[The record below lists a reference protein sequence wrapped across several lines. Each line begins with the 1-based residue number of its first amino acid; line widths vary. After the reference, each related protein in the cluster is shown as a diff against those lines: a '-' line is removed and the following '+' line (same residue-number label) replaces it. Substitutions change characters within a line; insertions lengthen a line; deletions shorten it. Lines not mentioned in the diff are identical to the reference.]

1 MLKCVLVCPFLERR
15 SKNER
20 QPDVGAIP
28 VAPVANG
35 DRGACLF
42 GNRLHARL
50 SLLALVREAALPGQG
65 YLPGA
70 RSGVIADLL
79 TCGSS

>member
-1 MLKCVLVCPFLERR
+1 
-15 SKNER
+15 
-20 QPDVGAIP
+20 

-70 RSGVIADLL
+70 RSGVSPDLL

>member
-1 MLKCVLVCPFLERR
+1 VCFGVALLERR
-15 SKNER
+15 SKNEC
-20 QPDVGAIP
+20 QPDVGAMP
-28 VAPVANG
+28 LASVADG
-35 DRGACLF
+35 DLSACLF

-50 SLLALVREAALPGQG
+50 GLLALAREAALPGQG

-70 RSGVIADLL
+70 RSGVSPDLL

>member
-1 MLKCVLVCPFLERR
+1 M
-15 SKNER
+15 
-20 QPDVGAIP
+20 P
-28 VAPVANG
+28 VASVADG

-50 SLLALVREAALPGQG
+50 SLLALAREAALPGQG

-70 RSGVIADLL
+70 RSSVSPIINLRQLL
-79 TCGSS
+79 R